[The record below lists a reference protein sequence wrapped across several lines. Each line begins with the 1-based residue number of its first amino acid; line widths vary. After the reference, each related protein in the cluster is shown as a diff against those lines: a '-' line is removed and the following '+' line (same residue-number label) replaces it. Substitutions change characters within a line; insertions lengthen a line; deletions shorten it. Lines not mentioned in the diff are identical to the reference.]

1 MYQITGEIITNI
13 PTEVPVFNN
22 KLPNDL
28 GNQETEPD
36 DLNNNPDVDVDD
48 NNDIT
53 NNCDDNKE
61 DGNNKIRLTILL
73 IFILYKPFCFIKKL
87 VK

>member
-1 MYQITGEIITNI
+1 MYQITVEIITNI

-22 KLPNDL
+22 KLPNNL
-28 GNQETEPD
+28 GNQETEHD
-36 DLNNNPDVDVDD
+36 DLNNNTDVDVDD
-48 NNDIT
+48 INDIT

-73 IFILYKPFCFIKKL
+73 IFILYKPFCFIMRL